1 MIVQFKEDSSEKND
15 MKKHSKQQQQQQKSH
30 KERKNQMENIVTL
43 AQASGCDFCW
53 KQTAVLDNES
63 TSCNPTCSP
72 HL

>member
-15 MKKHSKQQQQQQKSH
+15 MKKHSKQQQQQKSH

-63 TSCNPTCSP
+63 ISCNPTCSP